1 MNDRSGCVLSN
12 VSTGN
17 ISCVRGVSGE
27 TEGEMRVEAVSKLD
41 WLCCIE
47 SHAQPSNH
55 SGETKPGCTGKGRV
69 RFLFNGQL
77 I

>member
-55 SGETKPGCTGKGRV
+55 SG
-69 RFLFNGQL
+69 
-77 I
+77 